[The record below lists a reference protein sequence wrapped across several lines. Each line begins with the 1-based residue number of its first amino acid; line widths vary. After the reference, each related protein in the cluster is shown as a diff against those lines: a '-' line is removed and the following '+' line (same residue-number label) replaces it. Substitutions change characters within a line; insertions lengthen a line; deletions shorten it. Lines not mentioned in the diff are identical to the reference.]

1 MHSSA
6 PLRFPAPRGLP
17 RSKLDT
23 PPLPPQRP
31 RQRPSPCPPR
41 SQRPPLPPKA
51 LRRPRRSPPQGPAPR
66 KQQELSSSSG
76 VQVSALSQPQRE
88 GVKTKMQL
96 ERGSAPSACPTQGGA
111 SGGSGGGRAAS
122 SGRSS
127 GECSTA
133 HHTKRQLG
141 QAFHRHARR
150 GRASSLDIMGI
161 LAELGYSAAPEGIE
175 LLLWAVRSSDEEA
188 LSLREVRRLLH
199 EGVVTQVIRPAAHG
213 RSGDGEKKARSAVQ
227 WVVAQR
233 PAPGSGGLRD
243 GARAPRPA
251 AAAAAEADWA
261 PPAGRLPR
269 HQGQRQRAV
278 GRRRRPSAEE
288 QAVEVAP
295 ADTAAVYSH
304 RPALPGRTASPRI
317 NNGFNTVRDFCGQRR
332 GVDPGRQHCGPQ
344 GRPAHQDWEEGDS
357 PPRPLSKRR
366 SSLRPCTI
374 SRRGSGFDKPPRP
387 TSLTDQITFPL

>member
-233 PAPGSGGLRD
+233 PAPGSERSAPRAASATEPARPAQRQRQQRKRTGRHPPVASLATRGSDSGLS
-243 GARAPRPA
+243 GAAAAPPQRSRLWRSPQQTPLPSTPTAPRSPDAPPRPA
-251 AAAAAEADWA
+251 STTGSTRCETSAASAAEWT
-261 PPAGRLPR
+261 PAGST
-269 HQGQRQRAV
+269 V
-278 GRRRRPSAEE
+278 GPK
-288 QAVEVAP
+288 
-295 ADTAAVYSH
+295 ADLRIKTGRKETPLH
-304 RPALPGRTASPRI
+304 AL
-317 NNGFNTVRDFCGQRR
+317 
-332 GVDPGRQHCGPQ
+332 
-344 GRPAHQDWEEGDS
+344 
-357 PPRPLSKRR
+357 
-366 SSLRPCTI
+366 
-374 SRRGSGFDKPPRP
+374 
-387 TSLTDQITFPL
+387 